1 MKKMYTVREVCEVL
15 GVARERI
22 YGRIKAGK
30 VKATKVTPDGKT
42 KHHYLISERE
52 FQKLLK
58 NRLELYVEEK
68 LDILKELHI
77 SPTPWQVEHMRECKS
92 EFDIDAFYH
101 DILTGKARTE

>member
-1 MKKMYTVREVCEVL
+1 MEKMYSTREVCELL
-15 GVARERI
+15 GVSRERI

-30 VKATKVTPDGKT
+30 IKATKVTPDGKT
-42 KHHYLISERE
+42 KHRYMISESE

-77 SPTPWQVEHMRECKS
+77 EPTPWQVKHLRECKS

-101 DILTGKARTE
+101 DIITCKARTE